1 VHTVD
6 PTGSLSGDLERL
18 LAWWRDRRSTHACTV
33 AWIES
38 NAGDRGPAE
47 GVDRAV
53 DAGVTLAALAWS
65 AGDVVARSVIAQAT
79 GSPAS
84 DVVERQPTTT
94 DIQWM
99 RKVSEVRDLGATAH
113 SDPDLARLVEAL
125 LRAGERELPIL
136 FDGVA
141 AHAAAVIAAQQ
152 DSSKAH
158 WWLPV
163 SSSTDPA
170 IALAQRELGI
180 NPALGLHTD
189 GNGTA
194 ALQAAL
200 ALIEVF
206 DPPEETSS
214 LIP

>member
-1 VHTVD
+1 MRTVD
-6 PTGSLSGDLERL
+6 PNDTLSGDLERL
-18 LAWWRDRRSTHACTV
+18 VMWWRERRSTHACSV
-33 AWIES
+33 AWIAS
-38 NAGDRGPAE
+38 DSADREPAQA
-47 GVDRAV
+47 VDRAV

-65 AGDVVARSVIAQAT
+65 AGDVVARSVIAKAT

-84 DVVERQPTTT
+84 DVVERQPAAS

-99 RKVSEVRDLGATAH
+99 RSVSQVRDLGATAH
-113 SDPDLARLVEAL
+113 SDQDLASLVEGL
-125 LRAGERELPIL
+125 LRAGERELPVL

-152 DSSKAH
+152 DSSKAY

-170 IALAQRELGI
+170 IALAQRELGVS
-180 NPALGLHTD
+180 PALDLHTD

-194 ALQAAL
+194 ALQAAV
-200 ALIEVF
+200 ALLDVF
-206 DPPEETSS
+206 DPPEETPS